1 MLKIRNS
8 SSKNWRSGTG
18 KIKFREMNNVQVFL
32 KGRDPQ
38 SRVITLRLD
47 VIKKG
52 KYLLKK
58 DKLMKTN
65 KIGISY

>member
-1 MLKIRNS
+1 
-8 SSKNWRSGTG
+8 
-18 KIKFREMNNVQVFL
+18 MNNVQVFL